1 VKTAVIIGDSHVEP
15 TSPFAQALAAKLQS
29 QGYTVTIAGVGSSNA
44 YMWARQQTVCRPGRC
59 VDQSELPHRP
69 ALLVISLGTND
80 AANAAAGGRAV
91 TTVPGEIKRI
101 VAAYAPKEWLWIGPP
116 ATRDNVQYYTNAGI
130 AKFYAAANAAGVS
143 IFDSRAATRTAV
155 AAGSGD
161 GVHLGPQG
169 AQSWANAVANAIA
182 SQWSTAAK
190 VVVGLA
196 AVTGIVL
203 LLRWKRVI

>member
-1 VKTAVIIGDSHVEP
+1 MATALIIGDSHVEP
-15 TSPFAQALAAKLQS
+15 ASSFAQALAAKLKA

-44 YMWARQQTVCRPGRC
+44 YMWANQQTVCRSGRC
-59 VDQSELPHRP
+59 VDQATLPHRP
-69 ALLVISLGTND
+69 DLLVISLGTND

-91 TTVPGEIKRI
+91 TTVPPEIKRI
-101 VAAYAPKEWLWIGPP
+101 VSAYSPSRWFWIGPP
-116 ATRDNVQYYTNAGI
+116 ATRDNVEWYTNAGI
-130 AKFYAAANAAGVS
+130 AKFYAAANASGVS
-143 IFDSRAATRTAV
+143 IYDSRPATRAAV

-169 AQSWANAVANAIA
+169 AQVWANAVASAIA